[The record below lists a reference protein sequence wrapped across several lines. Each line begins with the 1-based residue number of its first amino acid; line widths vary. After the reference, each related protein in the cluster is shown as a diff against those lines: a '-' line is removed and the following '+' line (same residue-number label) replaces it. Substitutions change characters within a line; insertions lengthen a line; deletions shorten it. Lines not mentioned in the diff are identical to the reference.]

1 MLSSDKASM
10 QNSTSKLPGIVSR
23 TWEVIVG
30 PQRGPAPRLRT
41 AVDSRQILKRIRH
54 HFTSQ
59 FSRPWCFT
67 SLFFDDVSVF
77 RSQKN
82 DSFDQPEWLVPETAN
97 VHSCHLRSAE
107 YLEKSIFVNKRK
119 VLSALRSLISSFEGD
134 NTLPKLHIRAPY
146 TLISAW
152 RYCWRRILIY
162 FSKEDLVVHH
172 VRLVQNNPDLVIM
185 PV

>member
-1 MLSSDKASM
+1 MTDAFVWQGFNAELNFKTAWHCFTHLGSDCRSAKRSCSSAS
-10 QNSTSKLPGIVSR
+10 NSR
-23 TWEVIVG
+23 
-30 PQRGPAPRLRT
+30 R
-41 AVDSRQILKRIRH
+41 
-54 HFTSQ
+54 FTSNLKKDKTSFH
-59 FSRPWCFT
+59 FSILPALMFYVIIPW
-67 SLFFDDVSVF
+67 FDDVSVS

-162 FSKEDLVVHH
+162 FSKADLVVHH
-172 VRLVQNNPDLVIM
+172 VRLV
-185 PV
+185 